1 MPLPSQLEQ
10 FILYLALVA
19 ILTALLSSASC
30 SRLHLH
36 SCPTDWG
43 IRMASEQASF
53 WSDDPPQGNRRHP
66 RQGDEPGLAARVYR
80 AL

>member
-1 MPLPSQLEQ
+1 MGSDLPEYPCGTTLMQFPYPPPPGEMPLPSQSEQ

-53 WSDDPPQGNRRHP
+53 
-66 RQGDEPGLAARVYR
+66 
-80 AL
+80 